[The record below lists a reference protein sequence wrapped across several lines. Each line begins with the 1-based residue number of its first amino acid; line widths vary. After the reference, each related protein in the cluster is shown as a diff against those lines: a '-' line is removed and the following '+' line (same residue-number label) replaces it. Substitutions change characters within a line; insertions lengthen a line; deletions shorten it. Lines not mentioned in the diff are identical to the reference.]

1 MGKVLHNYVPSMER
15 SPNACSGNKALK
27 YAIFETAIA
36 NNFFTNSIDFCSVM
50 VSFGNIPVNYN
61 RYNWFYET
69 DFKLNKELIT
79 HSIVFILDLFHLSK
93 PANCHETNF

>member
-1 MGKVLHNYVPSMER
+1 MER

-61 RYNWFYET
+61 KKNV
-69 DFKLNKELIT
+69 
-79 HSIVFILDLFHLSK
+79 S
-93 PANCHETNF
+93 HETNFKLYKELLHIPWCSY

>member
-1 MGKVLHNYVPSMER
+1 MER

-61 RYNWFYET
+61 
-69 DFKLNKELIT
+69 KKM
-79 HSIVFILDLFHLSK
+79 
-93 PANCHETNF
+93 

>member
-1 MGKVLHNYVPSMER
+1 MNLHTPGQALSSLRVFRWRSSMER

-50 VSFGNIPVNYN
+50 VSFGNIPV
-61 RYNWFYET
+61 
-69 DFKLNKELIT
+69 KSL
-79 HSIVFILDLFHLSK
+79 VFSL
-93 PANCHETNF
+93 

>member
-1 MGKVLHNYVPSMER
+1 MER

-61 RYNWFYET
+61 KKMEVMKRISNYIKSYCTFPGVHIRLKNGFFS
-69 DFKLNKELIT
+69 FKQASTVTCI
-79 HSIVFILDLFHLSK
+79 I
-93 PANCHETNF
+93 CHKTY